1 MADIEQLYK
10 DHYGF
15 IYKFLI
21 SLCHNE
27 SVAEELTQETF
38 FRAYINIK
46 QLRMDNKAVVWLCQI
61 ARNLYYAWYNEQKKL
76 LPLEDQAINCADSDI
91 TEAAEIKAL
100 SAQAMNC
107 LLHLE
112 TPYREV
118 FELCVFGEV
127 SLKEISRL
135 YGKSES
141 WARVTFYRAKQKIV
155 ERMK

>member
-1 MADIEQLYK
+1 MADFEQLYR

-15 IYKFLI
+15 IFKFLM

-27 SVAEELTQETF
+27 SLAEEITQETF

-46 QLRMDNKAVVWLCQI
+46 RLRSDRKAVVWLCQI
-61 ARNLYYAWYNEQKKL
+61 ARNLYFAWYNEQKKM
-76 LPLEDQAINCADSDI
+76 LPLEEQTVVQTVSDI
-91 TEAAEIKAL
+91 AETAEIKAL
-100 SAQAMNC
+100 SAQAMDC
-107 LLHLE
+107 LSGLDS
-112 TPYREV
+112 TYREV
-118 FELCVFGEV
+118 FELGVFGGV

-141 WARVTFYRAKQKIV
+141 WARVTFYRAKQKIM

>member
-1 MADIEQLYK
+1 MADFEQLYR

-15 IYKFLI
+15 IFKFLM

-27 SVAEELTQETF
+27 SLAEEITQETF

-46 QLRMDNKAVVWLCQI
+46 RLRSDRKAVVWLCQI
-61 ARNLYYAWYNEQKKL
+61 ARNLYFAWYNEQKKM
-76 LPLEDQAINCADSDI
+76 LPLEEQTMIQTVSDI
-91 TEAAEIKAL
+91 AETAEIKAL
-100 SAQAMNC
+100 SAQAMDC
-107 LLHLE
+107 LSGLDS
-112 TPYREV
+112 PYREV
-118 FELCVFGEV
+118 FELGVFGGV

-141 WARVTFYRAKQKIV
+141 WARVTFYRAKQKIM